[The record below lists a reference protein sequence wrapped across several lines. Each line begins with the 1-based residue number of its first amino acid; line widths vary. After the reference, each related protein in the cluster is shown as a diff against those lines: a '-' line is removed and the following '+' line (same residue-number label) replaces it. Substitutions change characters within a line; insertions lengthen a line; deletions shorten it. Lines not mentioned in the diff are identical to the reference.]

1 MSPHIQNRTTLALVA
16 ALTAAA
22 LSGAALAAPDQVQIE
37 MVRRAT
43 EAKQALARAQAA
55 RGTERDRMIDEH
67 MAFTRTLLDQMR
79 RAQPAAGL
87 SAAQQREW
95 VDEHLRLMQE
105 LLQQMDEMHQL
116 MRSPAAR

>member
-1 MSPHIQNRTTLALVA
+1 MSPYNQKRTTLALVA
-16 ALTAAA
+16 ALTAAT
-22 LSGAALAAPDQVQIE
+22 LSGAALAAPDQIQIE

-95 VDEHLRLMQE
+95 IDEHLRLMQE

-116 MRSPAAR
+116 MRPPAPR